1 MKLWGILSIV
11 LLVVLP
17 ILSACGTNDAEK
29 ARRKAYEDGLKI
41 YQEQMNAYNEQVEA
55 YQKAYQEGLQEYLDA
70 YGEYQQEVQKQQIQQ
85 IEEAQ
90 AK

>member
-1 MKLWGILSIV
+1 MKLWGLLSIV

-17 ILSACGTNDAEK
+17 ILSACGPSDAEK
-29 ARRKAYEDGLKI
+29 AQRKAYEDGLKI
-41 YQEQMNAYNEQVEA
+41 YQERMNAYNEQVEA
-55 YQKAYQEGLQEYLDA
+55 YQKAYQEGLKEYLEA
-70 YGEYQQEVQKQQIQQ
+70 YGEYQQEAQKQQIQQ

>member
-1 MKLWGILSIV
+1 MKLRGIISIV

-17 ILSACGTNDAEK
+17 ILSACGPSDAEK
-29 ARRKAYEDGLKI
+29 ARQKAYEDGIKI
-41 YQEQMNAYNEQVEA
+41 YQEQMNAYNEQVKA
-55 YQKAYQEGLQEYLDA
+55 YQKAYQEGLKEYLEA

-90 AK
+90 DK